1 MYIFYHNKK
10 KNVSKTTQEW
20 ASSTLIQKISTLE
33 PLVNSAVFSPAC
45 QPQHA
50 PLSFRDA
57 KWQLLK
63 HVSGSLGRRPRRSPE
78 RDNDIEAK
86 PLEWSISSL
95 TSEWVTQLFSRSREP
110 SVYQLVFPD
119 IPVYAKTITTDI
131 LVHAKI
137 MPFKGPYVPVPVRN
151 VLNRNTTLKNSI
163 IIPIFKRTT
172 MGARRVVVQGIQ
184 LATRIRTRI

>member
-1 MYIFYHNKK
+1 MFNGDRVSAGEDVEVLWADSGDGCTTTGMYLMPPNCALKMVKVVKFMLCIYFTTIKK

-95 TSEWVTQLFSRSREP
+95 TSGSP
-110 SVYQLVFPD
+110 SFFPG
-119 IPVYAKTITTDI
+119 PVSLLST
-131 LVHAKI
+131 
-137 MPFKGPYVPVPVRN
+137 
-151 VLNRNTTLKNSI
+151 SWCSQ
-163 IIPIFKRTT
+163 IFQCMRKP
-172 MGARRVVVQGIQ
+172 
-184 LATRIRTRI
+184 